1 MEHQQNL
8 EQTLTFEEAMEKL
21 ASVVSELEKGELSLD
36 ESLKAFEKG
45 IGLLRILIKRLNSFE
60 ERVEV
65 LLDDFYS
72 EAPPWLQ
79 QNQESRGRTSK

>member
-1 MEHQQNL
+1 MEQQQKL
-8 EQTLTFEEAMEKL
+8 DQAMTFEEAMKKL
-21 ASVVSELEKGELSLD
+21 AEVVSELENGELSLD

-45 IGLLRILIKRLNSFE
+45 IGLLRILTQRLNSFE

-72 EAPPWLQ
+72 EAPQWLQ
-79 QNQESRGRTSK
+79 NQDSGGMFK

>member
-1 MEHQQNL
+1 MEQQENL
-8 EQTLTFEEAMEKL
+8 DHTLTFEEAMEKL
-21 ASVVSELEKGELSLD
+21 AAVVSELEKGDLPLD

-65 LLDDFYS
+65 LLDGFYS
-72 EAPPWLQ
+72 EAPLWLQ
-79 QNQESRGRTSK
+79 DQDTGGRSK